1 MLRFPSRGLRS
12 RTLVFSDILPTWQTV
27 ASGSSTDKASRLQL
41 QFQFSSVFCGIILF
55 PILTFKESPS
65 IARSILAIRVYY
77 GRRFQ
82 SHESFSS

>member
-1 MLRFPSRGLRS
+1 MPTHSKSRSPLKNACVHRH
-12 RTLVFSDILPTWQTV
+12 TLPTWQMV

-65 IARSILAIRVYY
+65 IARSILAIRVYLY
-77 GRRFQ
+77 
-82 SHESFSS
+82 